1 MNTFGEKF
9 KLSIFGESHGAAV
22 GIVIDGLPPGFTP
35 DMEAVREQMR
45 RRAPGQGEHTT
56 ARRETD
62 EPEIISGLFEKK
74 TTGAPLCCLLRNA
87 DTRSGDYT
95 PHLPR
100 PGHADLA
107 AHEKYKGFAD
117 YRGGGHFSGRLTA
130 SLVFA
135 GALAR
140 QLLPGVTITARIA
153 EIEGKPVGDAVPGV
167 PQENAILTAKQD
179 GDSVGGVIAC
189 VAEGLPAGL
198 GEPFFCSAES
208 RLSALLF
215 SIPAVKAVEFDDG
228 IALAGMRGS
237 ESNLYPFG
245 VLGGITSG
253 KPLRFSVWIKPTPSI
268 AKEQDTVDLRTGL
281 PAKLTVRGRHDP
293 CIVPRAVPV
302 VEAAAAI
309 GLLDLWLSAG
319 FPL

>member
-1 MNTFGEKF
+1 MNTYGEKF
-9 KLSIFGESHGAAV
+9 KLSVFGESHGAAV
-22 GIVIDGLPPGFTP
+22 GIVIDGLPPGFAP
-35 DMEAVREQMR
+35 DMEAVRAQMR

-56 ARRETD
+56 DRRETD
-62 EPEIISGLFEKK
+62 EPEILSGLFEGKA
-74 TTGAPLCCLLRNA
+74 TGAPLCCILRNA
-87 DTRSGDYT
+87 DTRSDDYT

-100 PGHADLA
+100 PGHADIT
-107 AHEKYKGFAD
+107 AHVKYKGFAD

-130 SLVFA
+130 PLVFA

-140 QLLPGVTITARIA
+140 QLLPGVTIAA
-153 EIEGKPVGDAVPGV
+153 KAVRP
-167 PQENAILTAKQD
+167 EEDTILTAKQD

-189 VAEGLPAGL
+189 LIEGLPAGL
-198 GEPFFCSAES
+198 GEPFFGSAES
-208 RLSALLF
+208 RLGALLF

-237 ESNLYPFG
+237 QSNRYPFG
-245 VLGGITSG
+245 ILGGITSG
-253 KPLRFSVWIKPTPSI
+253 KPLAFSVWVKPTPSI
-268 AKEQDTVDLRTGL
+268 AKEQDTVDIRSGL

-319 FPL
+319 LPL